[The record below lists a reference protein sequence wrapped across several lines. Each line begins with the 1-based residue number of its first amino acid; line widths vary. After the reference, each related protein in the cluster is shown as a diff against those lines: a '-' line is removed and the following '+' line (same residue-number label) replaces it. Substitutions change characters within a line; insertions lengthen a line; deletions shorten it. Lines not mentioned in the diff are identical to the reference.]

1 MYGLFGY
8 FRATKVISRL
18 PFVKQYALYFLKD
31 RVLCSV
37 VGSHFVYED
46 GFNNIVSSEQL
57 DKVTKNFMKISANDL
72 LKRNDSNFEILYS
85 EIRMIE
91 MNNYFPIGFIGSR
104 SGTLTIYT
112 QEKLV
117 FEIPPNADFFN
128 CRKIVISALPD
139 KIK

>member
-1 MYGLFGY
+1 MN
-8 FRATKVISRL
+8 
-18 PFVKQYALYFLKD
+18 
-31 RVLCSV
+31 
-37 VGSHFVYED
+37 H
-46 GFNNIVSSEQL
+46 
-57 DKVTKNFMKISANDL
+57 
-72 LKRNDSNFEILYS
+72 SNFEIPYP
-85 EIRMIE
+85 ETRMIE